1 MTTTDEKKEWVAWMI
16 KEAKNYRE
24 TGCETLWY
32 CYIHYYSPFRAGHDE
47 IEFLDFMKK
56 EDPEFTDYVLKTDET
71 HAMIVEIKHCKN
83 GFHHGDKAI
92 RGITLEAFKKAMAQK
107 TYLEREPTEEA
118 PKPDVE
124 EKKELSA
131 DELEANFL
139 IELLGGVY
147 DQVTVIR
154 DRIFRLGIRS
164 GDDCLDRL
172 SVKLAEVNKR
182 MVPSEKQKGEMM
194 AMKFESIMKK
204 CGEEIDKRKSIKR
217 ALENSLNDAMNKRT
231 IGEDWKEQEKK
242 WKKLED
248 EAKSKPVVKDSGF
261 SSFTG
266 CDCTVNQFPSSFSF
280 GSQPAVPNSF
290 SFSKP
295 KSCLNWNGPG
305 GNLPLA
311 KPKYFNIKLDE
322 SY

>member
-1 MTTTDEKKEWVAWMI
+1 MTTTDKKKEWVAWMV

-32 CYIHYYSPFRAGHDE
+32 CYIHYYSPFRAGYDE
-47 IEFLDFMKK
+47 IEFLDVMKK

-83 GFHHGDKAI
+83 GFHHGNKAI
-92 RGITLEAFKKAMAQK
+92 CCLTLEAFKKAMAQK

-118 PKPDVE
+118 PEEKPE
-124 EKKELSA
+124 PEKKEISA

-139 IELLGGVY
+139 IDLLGGVY
-147 DQVTVIR
+147 DQVTIIR

-194 AMKFESIMKK
+194 AMKFESILKK

-217 ALENSLNDAMNKRT
+217 ALENSLDNAMNKRT
-231 IGEDWKEQEKK
+231 TPDCACV
-242 WKKLED
+242 L
-248 EAKSKPVVKDSGF
+248 KPL
-261 SSFTG
+261 
-266 CDCTVNQFPSSFSF
+266 PSVFSF
-280 GSQPAVPNSF
+280 GGQPAGPSLF
-290 SFSKP
+290 
-295 KSCLNWNGPG
+295 WNGPG
-305 GNLPLA
+305 GDFPLA
-311 KPKYFNIKLDE
+311 KPKHFNVQLDE